1 MDTLSQDQLK
11 RIASLVADRALTRLE
26 RESGAHFIAGSRELA
41 QRALDWLPE
50 AFGLVALSRIEG
62 LDLPTTFSAMSKSGT
77 WHEFPLSAE
86 PLYAQAIDL
95 THDPKVPFRAIAE
108 QSSCV
113 NAVDNALN
121 SGSSV
126 QGARVSG
133 PALVGIPAEAYLPTK
148 GPNEIGA

>member
-11 RIASLVADRALTRLE
+11 SIASLVADRTLTALE
-26 RESGAHFIAGSRELA
+26 RESRAHSIAGSQELA
-41 QRALDWLPE
+41 HRALDWLPE

-62 LDLPTTFSAMSKSGT
+62 LDLPTTFSAKSRSGT

-86 PLYAQAIDL
+86 PLYAQALAL
-95 THDPKVPFRAIAE
+95 THDPEVPFKAVAE

-121 SGSSV
+121 SGASV
-126 QGARVSG
+126 QGAKISG
-133 PALVGIPAEAYLPTK
+133 PALVGTPAEAYLSAS
-148 GPNEIGA
+148 GRYEIGA

>member
-11 RIASLVADRALTRLE
+11 LIACLVADRTLTEIE
-26 RESGAHFIAGSRELA
+26 RESRAYSIAGSRQLA

-62 LDLPTTFSAMSKSGT
+62 LDMPASFSAKSRSGT

-86 PLYAQAIDL
+86 PLYAQAIAL
-95 THDPKVPFRAIAE
+95 TRDPEVPFRAVAE

-121 SGSSV
+121 SGVSV
-126 QGARVSG
+126 QGAKVSG
-133 PALVGIPAEAYLPTK
+133 PALVGIPAEAYLSARPRRMR
-148 GPNEIGA
+148 